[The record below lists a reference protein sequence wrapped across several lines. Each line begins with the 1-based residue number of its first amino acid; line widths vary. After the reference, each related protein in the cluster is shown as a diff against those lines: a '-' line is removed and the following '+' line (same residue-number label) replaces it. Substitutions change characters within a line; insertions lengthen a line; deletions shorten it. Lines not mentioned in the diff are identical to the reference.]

1 MIYSDNKMRTSMSSN
16 PRVPYQM
23 ASDRRRL
30 PPPQPGKPLI
40 VHVIVNVEY
49 WPFDQPMPRKLIPGP
64 HGSDKIPDVPN
75 FSWVEYGMRAGFSR
89 ILDALERRKLPAST
103 TINASVIDVYPRVA
117 EAMLEADWEFMGHGW
132 TQKALQS
139 EPDEAAVIDRC
150 LDRIKR
156 FTGKPLRGWLG
167 AGLSETFDTP
177 DLLKSRG
184 IAYLCDWVIDDLPTW
199 MRTKHGP
206 MIAAPYSLD
215 LNDGPLWAGWGFDSN
230 AQYERVVWTL
240 ETFEQE
246 LTRNCRVMVLP
257 LHPHLVG
264 VPHRMNW
271 FNRILDLLLARSDT
285 IFMNGSAIADWYASV
300 EPPPAEMKG

>member
-1 MIYSDNKMRTSMSSN
+1 MSSN
-16 PRVPYQM
+16 PRAPYEM

-64 HGSDKIPDVPN
+64 HGNEKIPDVPN
-75 FSWVEYGMRAGFSR
+75 FSWVEYGMRTGFPR
-89 ILDALERRKLPAST
+89 ILDALARRKLPAST

-117 EAMLEADWEFMGHGW
+117 QSMLEAGWEFMGHGR

-139 EPDEAAVIDRC
+139 EPDETAVIDRC
-150 LDRIKR
+150 LERIR
-156 FTGKPLRGWLG
+156 TFTGKPVRGWLG

-177 DLLKSRG
+177 DVLKSRG
-184 IAYLCDWVIDDLPTW
+184 IAYLCDWVIDDLPMW
-199 MRTKHGP
+199 MHTKHGP

-215 LNDGPLWAGWGFDSN
+215 LNDGPLWAGWGFHSN

-240 ETFEQE
+240 ETFEEE
-246 LTRNCRVMVLP
+246 LKHNCRVMVLP

-271 FNRILDLLLARSDT
+271 FNKILDLLLARPDT

-300 EPPPAEMKG
+300 EPPPEQSTQ

>member
-1 MIYSDNKMRTSMSSN
+1 MSSN
-16 PRVPYQM
+16 PRVLYEM
-23 ASDRRRL
+23 ASHRRPL

-49 WPFDQPMPRKLIPGP
+49 WPFEQPMPRKLIPGP
-64 HGSDKIPDVPN
+64 HGHEKIPDVPN
-75 FSWVEYGMRAGFSR
+75 FSWVEYGMRTGFPR

-103 TINASVIDVYPRVA
+103 TINASVIDVYPQVA
-117 EAMLEADWEFMGHGW
+117 QSMLEAGWEFMGHGW
-132 TQKALQS
+132 TQKALQN
-139 EPDEAAVIDRC
+139 EPDEIVVIDRC
-150 LDRIKR
+150 LERIKQ
-156 FTGKPLRGWLG
+156 FTGKPVRGWLG

-177 DLLKSRG
+177 DVLKSRG
-184 IAYLCDWVIDDLPTW
+184 VAYLCDWVIDDLPAW
-199 MRTKHGP
+199 MRTKYGP

-215 LNDGPLWAGWGFDSN
+215 LNDGPLWAGWGFHSN

-240 ETFEQE
+240 ETFEEE
-246 LTRNCRVMVLP
+246 LKHNCRVMVLP

-271 FNRILDLLLARSDT
+271 LNRILDLLLARPDT

-300 EPPPAEMKG
+300 EPAP